1 MKFLTLSA
9 VVALAACVSA
19 KPAGHVDLAK
29 RAIIATQTVVVD
41 GTTEV
46 QVIDAVEATVN
57 AITTVVKT
65 ETVTETDATYICNLL
80 LWR

>member
-1 MKFLTLSA
+1 MSSKLHVLNSSNDIHLTYTAFILYS
-9 VVALAACVSA
+9 
-19 KPAGHVDLAK
+19 LAK

-65 ETVTETDATYICNLL
+65 ETVTETDATYICK
-80 LWR
+80 